1 MSEPLKRLKKL
12 DAEPEPGTSPTP
24 ETQDTDSPAKMSL
37 AQMLILAGLAV
48 AVICVLGALI
58 VSVFVDRDRLLGT
71 KPSEQSIIQST
82 PEVFPTLGATPT
94 VTPSPTATSVPRPP
108 TSTPTLVVP
117 PDVINRDKIKEIT
130 DYVVNVRGLE
140 PLQEVP
146 SQFLSRAELRQ
157 YLETE
162 YTEERISSALDRDR
176 ELYIAMDLLDPA
188 ADFGTVALDSAAENI
203 AGFYTPQKQML
214 YLIAESV
221 NMFASEEIV
230 YAHEY
235 THALQ
240 DQHFGLARYLDENL
254 NADQAIAARALIEGD
269 ATLVMGTY
277 QFTEITESEL
287 QYIAYR
293 ASLVEREVIDAVSPS
308 LGVLTFF
315 PYLEGSHFVYNLWVE
330 AGFRW
335 DRVNAAYDAPPVS
348 SEQVLHPEKY
358 FARDEPQVMTLP
370 DLGPVLGEG
379 WQEVDRDVLGEIG
392 LLAWLLDHL
401 DYQAAADGAAG
412 WDGDKYSLWSDGQG
426 AHVLAVRTVWDAP
439 GEAAQ
444 FFETFTDYLTRRSL
458 GVPDLTLNEPGRRIW
473 EYEGRAIFLARAD
486 SQVLI
491 VLTPDRAVLDRT
503 RTLFPEF

>member
-1 MSEPLKRLKKL
+1 MSDPLKRLREL
-12 DAEPEPGTSPTP
+12 DAESEPGISPAT
-24 ETQDTDSPAKMSL
+24 ETQGTELPSKMSL
-37 AQMLILAGLAV
+37 TQMLILASLVV
-48 AVICVLGALI
+48 AVFCVLGALI
-58 VSVFVDRDRLLGT
+58 VSVIVNRDRLLGT
-71 KPSEQSIIQST
+71 EPSEQSIVQST
-82 PEVFPTLGATPT
+82 PEVTSIPSATPT
-94 VTPSPTATSVPRPP
+94 VTPSPTATSVPSPP

-117 PDVINRDKIKEIT
+117 PDVINRDKINYIT
-130 DYVVNVRGLE
+130 DYVVNIRGLE

-176 ELYIAMDLLDPA
+176 ELYIAMDLLDPT
-188 ADFGTVALDSAAENI
+188 ADFEAVTLDSAAQNI
-203 AGFYTPQKQML
+203 AGFYTPQKQVL

-240 DQHFGLARYLDENL
+240 DQHFGLARYLGENL

-269 ATLVMGTY
+269 ATLVMGAY
-277 QFTEITESEL
+277 QFTEITDSEL
-287 QYIAYR
+287 QYMAYQ
-293 ASLVEREVIDAVSPS
+293 ASFVEREVIESVSPS

-315 PYLEGSHFVYNLWVE
+315 PYLEGSYFVYNLWVE

-358 FARDEPQVMTLP
+358 FARDEPQVVTLP

-401 DYQAAADGAAG
+401 DYQAAAEGAAG
-412 WDGDKYSLWSDGQG
+412 WDGDEYTLWLDGQG
-426 AHVLAVRTVWDAP
+426 AHVLVVRTVWDAP

-444 FFETFTDYLTRRSL
+444 FFETFTDYLTRRSF
-458 GVPDLTLNEPGRRIW
+458 GVPELTLNEPGRHIW
-473 EYEGRAIFLARAD
+473 EYEGRAVYLARAD
-486 SQVLI
+486 GQVLI
-491 VLTPDRAVLDRT
+491 ILTPDRAVLDRV
-503 RTLFPEF
+503 RSLFPEF